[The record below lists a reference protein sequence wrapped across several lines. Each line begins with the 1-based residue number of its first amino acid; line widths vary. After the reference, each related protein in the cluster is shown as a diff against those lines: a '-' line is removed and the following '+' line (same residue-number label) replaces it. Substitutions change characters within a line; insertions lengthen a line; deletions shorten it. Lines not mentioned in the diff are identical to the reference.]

1 MRLCFAGNTTQ
12 SGSGWWMVGGS
23 LKLLEDVTSDVEG
36 VELVGLDVALS
47 CESVMVRSEVR
58 RQGGG
63 GVE

>member
-1 MRLCFAGNTTQ
+1 
-12 SGSGWWMVGGS
+12 MVGGS

-47 CESVMVRSEVR
+47 FESVMVRSEVR

-63 GVE
+63 